1 MHLGRNIAKY
11 RDLKGIKQEQ
21 LARMIGISQQAISK
35 LETKEN
41 IDDSQLD
48 KIAEAL
54 ETTSEALKN
63 YNPTA
68 TIQSINQQGGNVIN
82 INPID
87 KIIELYERLL
97 NEKDSVI
104 NLYKNSR

>member
-41 IDDSQLD
+41 IE
-48 KIAEAL
+48 I
-54 ETTSEALKN
+54 
-63 YNPTA
+63 
-68 TIQSINQQGGNVIN
+68 
-82 INPID
+82 
-87 KIIELYERLL
+87 L
-97 NEKDSVI
+97 N
-104 NLYKNSR
+104 